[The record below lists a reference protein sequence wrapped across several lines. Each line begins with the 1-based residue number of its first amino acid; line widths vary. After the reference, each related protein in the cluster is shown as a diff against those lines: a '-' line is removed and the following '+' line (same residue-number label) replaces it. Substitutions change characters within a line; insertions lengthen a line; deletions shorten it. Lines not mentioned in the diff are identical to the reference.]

1 MKKFFGLLVIVFLSL
16 PLFGT
21 NSGLGIVSVEDLENT
36 GVSPENIE
44 NAKTTIERVSTKYK
58 LLLLEK
64 KQTELEIN
72 KLVLE
77 GSEENIEK
85 IFILFDKLGDLDATI
100 LKDRLKSQIEIRKF
114 ISQEQYIKARELAI
128 DRINK
133 QNMKEN

>member
-1 MKKFFGLLVIVFLSL
+1 MKKFFGLLVIVFFSL

-36 GVSPENIE
+36 GVSPANIE
-44 NAKTTIERVSTKYK
+44 SAKVTIERVSTKYK
-58 LLLLEK
+58 ILLLEK

-77 GSEENIEK
+77 GSEENIDK
-85 IFILFDKLGDLDATI
+85 IFELFDQLGVLEATI
-100 LKDRLKSQIEIRKF
+100 LKDRLKSQIEIKKF

-128 DRINK
+128 ERINK
-133 QNMKEN
+133 QNMKED